1 MDEEKRNPKTL
12 VFAVRTYAKREYDVA
27 KGILNRILSA
37 RESIKKIVSSQVLD
51 EIINDL
57 NQVINEIKGIEFE
70 ERESVLERILRRR
83 LQNLVLS
90 LERIVEDLRGIST
103 RFKSINEKI
112 VAYSSERRIK
122 ISYDPIPGDIW
133 EKIADEFRIV
143 GSDLQTHTETLAV
156 LIDNMKTLFESLA
169 TREIEEKLRNI
180 VNRLSG
186 FTKNVTSINYPKI
199 YSILVHEDRPGYIL
213 VEAQSYTDVE
223 KAVYGLR
230 YAKLPRSQSTTA
242 EEMMKVFKR
251 KPKAEMIEVGAIV
264 EITRGP
270 LVGLKGRVTR
280 VDPKKKE
287 VTIEILDSNYPLPFT
302 IKSYYIRVIDQ
313 KRTEEER

>member
-1 MDEEKRNPKTL
+1 
-12 VFAVRTYAKREYDVA
+12 
-27 KGILNRILSA
+27 
-37 RESIKKIVSSQVLD
+37 
-51 EIINDL
+51 
-57 NQVINEIKGIEFE
+57 
-70 ERESVLERILRRR
+70 
-83 LQNLVLS
+83 
-90 LERIVEDLRGIST
+90 
-103 RFKSINEKI
+103 
-112 VAYSSERRIK
+112 
-122 ISYDPIPGDIW
+122 
-133 EKIADEFRIV
+133 
-143 GSDLQTHTETLAV
+143 
-156 LIDNMKTLFESLA
+156 MKTLFESLA

-313 KRTEEER
+313 KRTEER